1 MTRSFPDALVP
12 GYESL
17 VDGMTN
23 DPKDR
28 HVLAAAVRANAE
40 VIVTFNRRDFPESAL
55 SRTTSKLSTLT
66 SSCSTNSTS
75 TPA

>member
-1 MTRSFPDALVP
+1 MCRSFPDATVA
-12 GYESL
+12 GYELL

-40 VIVTFNRRDFPESAL
+40 VVVTFNIRDFP
-55 SRTTSKLSTLT
+55 
-66 SSCSTNSTS
+66 
-75 TPA
+75 